1 MVTLNPELMRRA
13 RETTQAIQREAVV
26 RATYLFGS
34 HVEGR
39 AHEWSDID
47 IAAFVEGSQD
57 WNIWRRAEVAARVQ
71 MEVGFDVEPHFF
83 DARNLDQPVRGSFA
97 KYIIEHGIRV
107 DQDPAEQDKT
117 II

>member
-13 RETTQAIQREAVV
+13 REAARALQREGVV

-47 IAAFVEGSQD
+47 VAAFIEGAETWD
-57 WNIWRRAEVAARVQ
+57 IWRRAKVVARVQ
-71 MEVGFDVEPHFF
+71 KEVGYDIEPHVFAASLF
-83 DARNLDQPVRGSFA
+83 TNPRAGSFA
-97 KYIIEHGIRV
+97 EYILEHGIPV
-107 DQDPAEQDKT
+107 TEDDANASP
-117 II
+117 